1 MKRFKI
7 PETGDNV
14 ILKSKKTA
22 DYKEVKIVE
31 VEEYSSEYF
40 WGQVECQIGFSQQH
54 FWFC

>member
-31 VEEYSSEYF
+31 VEDDFIDLQTQLMEKHHERLT
-40 WGQVECQIGFSQQH
+40 
-54 FWFC
+54 

>member
-31 VEEYSSEYF
+31 VEDEFYRFTNSTNGETS
-40 WGQVECQIGFSQQH
+40 
-54 FWFC
+54 

>member
-22 DYKEVKIVE
+22 DYKEVKICSDPRNSDTDFGGH
-31 VEEYSSEYF
+31 YNSGS
-40 WGQVECQIGFSQQH
+40 
-54 FWFC
+54 